1 MEMHGDGGSGKTGTG
16 EDTGEKTDK
25 ADGYEPPVLETV

>member
-1 MEMHGDGGSGKTGTG
+1 MHGDGGGKSATG
-16 EDTGEKTDK
+16 EDTGEKTEK